1 MSKSILLKN
10 MFNPAEET
18 DPGWD
23 VELRNDVKDESESKY
38 GKVSAIHLDKES
50 SAVCRA
56 TCRLSFCD

>member
-1 MSKSILLKN
+1 

-23 VELRNDVKDESESKY
+23 IELRNDVKDESESKY

-50 SAVCRA
+50 SSVC
-56 TCRLSFCD
+56 CDFQSVD